1 MLPERRA
8 IDPDVKKMWRGVGL
22 AGSVAFEVTLAIWLG
37 YLLGDYLDRKFG
49 TRPWLMYL
57 FLAGGASAAIQS
69 LRRMIRSYKK
79 TLEQDDKPRPKD

>member
-8 IDPDVKKMWRGVGL
+8 IDQDVKKMWRGVGL
-22 AGSVAFEVTLAIWLG
+22 ASSVAIEVTLAVWLG

-57 FLAGGASAAIQS
+57 CLAGGASAAVQS
-69 LRRMIRSYKK
+69 LRRLIRDYKK